1 MGALTPCVRMRGL
14 LIGGRLVIKRV
25 LDETDEE
32 AVRYTSLNIGDRRS
46 MNI

>member
-25 LDETDEE
+25 LVCTDEE
-32 AVRYTSLNIGDRRS
+32 AAPYISLNIGDQTS